1 MWALILFT
9 LFPYLN
15 AFLNL
20 TLNDGYGKI
29 AHLCM
34 ELPIQEYQLAKMRII
49 PNTIL
54 YVIFLCSG
62 IIFDYQMIVFVK
74 NRNQKEPT
82 ELVPWKSVGSQDK
95 VSEKMSCKSQKKCG
109 HFQIEPM
116 DLDGISK
123 RQILYTN
130 SLKAHKSNRRVCK
143 KSLKKVF
150 NWSEF
155 HFSEVTSYTIHTI
168 IWVIYASFEKRWPT
182 FRSSFFH

>member
-143 KSLKKVF
+143 KSLKKM
-150 NWSEF
+150 
-155 HFSEVTSYTIHTI
+155 
-168 IWVIYASFEKRWPT
+168 KL
-182 FRSSFFH
+182 

>member
-34 ELPIQEYQLAKMRII
+34 ELPIQEYQLANMRII

-62 IIFDYQMIVFVK
+62 ITFDYQMIRFVR
-74 NRNQKEPT
+74 NRNQIEPT
-82 ELVPWKSVGSQDK
+82 ELVPWKSFSPDDK
-95 VSEKMSCKSQKKCG
+95 VSEGMSC
-109 HFQIEPM
+109 EE
-116 DLDGISK
+116 
-123 RQILYTN
+123 
-130 SLKAHKSNRRVCK
+130 LKN
-143 KSLKKVF
+143 LL
-150 NWSEF
+150 
-155 HFSEVTSYTIHTI
+155 
-168 IWVIYASFEKRWPT
+168 T
-182 FRSSFFH
+182 F